1 MTSASSFSESVV
13 DPSFNLCISIGSVD
27 FPTDLSQG
35 DWSMASNGLSGPAM
49 TQNGTRRLPEGSL
62 PDDVPVNNMSTHNP
76 KMSRKRTKTGCLS
89 KL

>member
-27 FPTDLSQG
+27 FPMDNSQAEQ
-35 DWSMASNGLSGPAM
+35 SMASNGLSGPPIA
-49 TQNGTRRLPEGSL
+49 QNGAVRLPEGSL
-62 PDDVPVNNMSTHNP
+62 PDDAPANMSTQNT